1 MSPCLAPLTQ
11 LANAWL
17 AGELDDETF
26 DWLCASSLSA
36 LGKPDATGN
45 IKTRDDGMPDIR
57 PINSLETLFV
67 LTAKA
72 AMPAVVGRAS
82 EVLTRAKQLGVAV
95 PSAVEA
101 IVAAHRLYLETGDEE
116 ALDEAVMMAIQSDAV
131 NAFNTIDRAAVLEAA
146 MKHIPE
152 LLPFLRAA
160 YAREG
165 RCVWGCRGAGPQ
177 PFVVILSSNGVR
189 QGCIYGGLLFA
200 LAYLEALLRVQ
211 EDHPDVLIPSLH
223 DDSTVLG
230 RVDGASPAFLALQRA
245 MADLGLSQKAPKCYA
260 YSPQAPASVLGD
272 ALPGGCT
279 PSDDGMVVLGV
290 PIGSDAFVKH
300 FVADRLSRPM
310 LLLRLLPKL
319 ENFQIATRILIASLL
334 PRVRFLMSNVPVGVA
349 DEPFGAWD
357 ACLRET
363 LTALLR
369 QAPPK
374 HAFLPCAAG
383 GLGAFLAKERHAE
396 CFLRGQDRALRA
408 VALHFPALASRVR
421 LARTETGCALG
432 RALAAARA
440 ALPGA
445 AALSYPAAE
454 LSSCTDAEARKLGS
468 DLKAAVTK
476 CLTGVALRA
485 LPALQQ
491 QLMVLSGL
499 PGASAWMSA
508 TPRFPHLKMT
518 DDEARTAACITL
530 GLKQACLAGVGGGD
544 ELGRHALRKKGAG
557 RNRTHDGIITVLAKL
572 SRRALRTAD
581 LEVVGLYGARSEAPR
596 QRRVGPS
603 GRPTQPAVRQRSRG
617 ANRRMDVVETLNTG
631 ALSLLDGTIWDGAAP
646 SWLMRADAVQFPMRA
661 LEEAERKKADK
672 YLADKPANSTFA
684 AFALGTQGEIGA
696 QANAWLNQWAKDVII
711 AKYGDDAVP
720 TKSDIHKVVWEALQE
735 LGVALM
741 KAQAKQIFDHATLA
755 TRRRFTSSRER
766 PGAAPLRGGRRLGWA
781 RGER

>member
-1 MSPCLAPLTQ
+1 M
-11 LANAWL
+11 
-17 AGELDDETF
+17 DDETF

-45 IKTRDDGMPDIR
+45 IKLRDDGSPDIR

-67 LTAKA
+67 LAAKA

-82 EVLTRAKQLGVAV
+82 QVLTRAKQLGVAV

-101 IVAAHRLYLETGDEE
+101 IVAAHKLYLETGDEE
-116 ALDEAVMMAIQSDAV
+116 ALDEAVMLAIQSDAV

-152 LLPFLRAA
+152 ALPFLRAA

-189 QGCIYGGLLFA
+189 QGCLWGGLLFA

-211 EDHPDVLIPSLH
+211 EEHPDVLIPSLH
-223 DDSTVLG
+223 DDTTVLA
-230 RVDGASPAFLALQRA
+230 RADGAAAAFGALKREMHA
-245 MADLGLSQKAPKCYA
+245 LGLTQKAVKCYA
-260 YSPQAPASVLGD
+260 FSPQAPASSL
-272 ALPGGCT
+272 ALPDGCT
-279 PSDDGMVVLGV
+279 PSDDGLVVLGV
-290 PIGSDAFVKH
+290 PTGSDAFVKR

-319 ENFQIATRILIASLL
+319 ENFQIAMRILIASLM

-363 LTALLR
+363 LAALLR

-383 GLGAFLAKERHAE
+383 GLGALLVEERHAE
-396 CFLRGQDRALRA
+396 VFLRGQDRALRA
-408 VALHFPALASRVR
+408 VSAHFPALASRVR
-421 LARTETGCALG
+421 LARTEAGCALG

-440 ALPGA
+440 ALPA
-445 AALSYPAAE
+445 AAASSYPAAE
-454 LSSCTDAEARKLGS
+454 LSSCTDAEARELGS

-476 CLTGVALRA
+476 CLAGVALRA
-485 LPALQQ
+485 LPPLQQ

-499 PGASAWMSA
+499 PGESAWMSA

-518 DDEARTAACITL
+518 DAEARAAACITL
-530 GLKQACLAGVGGGD
+530 GLKHACLAGVGGGD

-557 RNRTHDGIITVLAKL
+557 RNRTHDVILTVLAKL
-572 SRRALRTAD
+572 SRRARRAVD

-596 QRRVGPS
+596 QPQVAGF
-603 GRPTQPAVRQRSRG
+603 RPTR
-617 ANRRMDVVETLNTG
+617 
-631 ALSLLDGTIWDGAAP
+631 AP
-646 SWLMRADAVQFPMRA
+646 RP
-661 LEEAERKKADK
+661 
-672 YLADKPANSTFA
+672 
-684 AFALGTQGEIGA
+684 
-696 QANAWLNQWAKDVII
+696 
-711 AKYGDDAVP
+711 P
-720 TKSDIHKVVWEALQE
+720 TC
-735 LGVALM
+735 
-741 KAQAKQIFDHATLA
+741 
-755 TRRRFTSSRER
+755 
-766 PGAAPLRGGRRLGWA
+766 
-781 RGER
+781 